1 MFSRIII
8 LQDLIRSKILTQR
21 YLPLYRKYRP
31 QTFKDLI
38 GQENIVKALSNA
50 INLNK
55 ISHAYLLCGPRGTG
69 KTTTARIIAKSLNCA
84 KGPTLEPCGE
94 CPSCK
99 DITNSTPIDVIE
111 IDAASNRKVEDA
123 RNILEKIQFVPV
135 NGRFKIYIIDEVHML
150 TTEAF
155 NTLLKT
161 LEEPPENVI
170 FILATTEP
178 HKVLDTIISRCQ
190 RFDFRR
196 ITTEDIVARLQ
207 YICEQE
213 NISITQDALYTIAR
227 SSAGGMRDS
236 LALLDQIS
244 VLDADKEISSDDVNE
259 MLGRLSFET
268 LFDLSNSILESQTQ
282 NAIELLDKVYNKG
295 NEPFQIITNLIQF
308 FRNMLVVKNCTDRKI
323 AAELTQL
330 SELHVLKLREQSE
343 TIEPEQMLY
352 TIERLSYYSKEIKE
366 TTNRY
371 LWLELCIIELS
382 SNVKYS
388 SYAQLLERIE
398 RLEANVVSGEIK
410 PSSVVQ
416 APPVFKPA
424 AAPVQAPQSTQPP
437 MPAAQQHVEQEALKP
452 RETEAPKPVVSEPK
466 PEPVAAEVQ
475 ASKETAASSNNAASA
490 DIATAWQGIL
500 QNIESI
506 PSRMFFYNLSR
517 PVELSKDGV
526 TIAFLKEIFVK
537 QAQDVS
543 KNAPLKKAAM
553 SYFNVDD
560 INIHIKLADASD
572 PEPQNIKPTLEKL
585 EKKQVPAAPK
595 VNETEEEA
603 ENAMLLK
610 ETLSPPAAKGS
621 AYSTMTQSEN
631 TNSNEEIAENL
642 SDQSKMVME
651 LFNGK
656 YIE

>member
-1 MFSRIII
+1 MAE
-8 LQDLIRSKILTQR
+8 R

-99 DITNSTPIDVIE
+99 DIANSTPIDVIE

-135 NGRFKIYIIDEVHML
+135 NGRYKIYIIDEVHML

-196 ITTEDIVARLQ
+196 ITTQDIVARLK

-213 NISITQDALYTIAR
+213 KISITEDALYTIAR

-244 VLDADKEISSDDVNE
+244 VLDTDKEITADDVNE

-268 LFDLSNSILESQTQ
+268 LFELSCALLNSDTQ
-282 NAIELLDKVYNKG
+282 NSVILLDKIYNKG
-295 NEPFQIITNLIQF
+295 NEPLQIITNLIQY
-308 FRNMLVVKNCTDRKI
+308 FRNLLVVKNCTDRKI
-323 AAELTQL
+323 AAELAQL
-330 SELHVLKLREQSE
+330 SEAHILQLKEQSE
-343 TIEPEQMLY
+343 NIEPEQVLY

-371 LWLELCIIELS
+371 LWLELCILELS
-382 SNVKYS
+382 SNVKYV
-388 SYAQLLERIE
+388 SYAQLIERIE
-398 RLEANVVSGEIK
+398 KLEAGQVPGTLNNVTAAAKPLFIKQEPKTLPEEESLKDSLSEKSSTSSLETQEKVQEVEIK
-410 PSSVVQ
+410 QEIQPVSPANTHENEDLSV
-416 APPVFKPA
+416 K
-424 AAPVQAPQSTQPP
+424 
-437 MPAAQQHVEQEALKP
+437 
-452 RETEAPKPVVSEPK
+452 
-466 PEPVAAEVQ
+466 
-475 ASKETAASSNNAASA
+475 
-490 DIATAWQGIL
+490 WQGIL
-500 QNIESI
+500 QNIDSI
-506 PSRMFFYNLSR
+506 PSRMFFYNLSK
-517 PVELSKDGV
+517 PVELTPEGI
-526 TIAFLKEIFVK
+526 TITFAKEIFVK
-537 QAQDVS
+537 QAQDSS

-553 SYFNVDD
+553 NYFSVED
-560 INIHIKLADASD
+560 INVHIKLADENDNTQIS
-572 PEPQNIKPTLEKL
+572 KPPLEKL
-585 EKKQVPAAPK
+585 ERKPAAAHVQQPANEQEIQDDAQILAETLGQLPEKKQDF
-595 VNETEEEA
+595 E
-603 ENAMLLK
+603 
-610 ETLSPPAAKGS
+610 
-621 AYSTMTQSEN
+621 
-631 TNSNEEIAENL
+631 TNSADYSEEDLTENL
-642 SDQSKMVME
+642 SDQSKMVLE

>member
-1 MFSRIII
+1 M
-8 LQDLIRSKILTQR
+8 TQR

-135 NGRFKIYIIDEVHML
+135 NGRFKSYIIDEVHML

-330 SELHVLKLREQSE
+330 SEAHILKLREQSE
-343 TIEPEQMLY
+343 NIEPEQMLY

-475 ASKETAASSNNAASA
+475 APKETAASSNNAASA

-621 AYSTMTQSEN
+621 AYSTMTHNEN
-631 TNSNEEIAENL
+631 TNSNDEIAENL

>member
-1 MFSRIII
+1 MQISRIII
-8 LQDLIRSKILTQR
+8 IQDLSGSKILTER

-94 CPSCK
+94 CPSCL
-99 DITNSTPIDVIE
+99 DIANSTPIDVIE

-196 ITTEDIVARLQ
+196 ITTEDIVARLK
-207 YICEQE
+207 YISEQE
-213 NISITQDALYTIAR
+213 NINISEDALYTIAR
-227 SSAGGMRDS
+227 SSQGGMRDS

-244 VLDADKEISSDDVNE
+244 VVDVDKEISSQDVNE
-259 MLGRLSFET
+259 MLGRLSFDV
-268 LFDLSNSILESQTQ
+268 LYSLSNAVLNAESQE
-282 NAIELLDKVYNKG
+282 ALVLLDKIYNKG
-295 NEPFQIITNLIQF
+295 NEPFQIVSNLIQY
-308 FRNMLVVKNCTDRKI
+308 FRNMLIVKNCSDRKI
-323 AAELTQL
+323 AIELTQQ
-330 SELHVLKLREQSE
+330 SEANILKLREQSE
-343 TIEPEQMLY
+343 NIEPEQILY
-352 TIERLSYYSKEIKE
+352 TIERLSFYSKEIKE

-371 LWLELCIIELS
+371 LWLELCIIELA
-382 SNVKYS
+382 SNVKFS
-388 SYAQLLERIE
+388 SYSQLIDRIE
-398 RLEANVVSGEIK
+398 KLEGAVSSGTPIALSGLPKPAPVVK
-410 PSSVVQ
+410 PMSKPQIVEQ
-416 APPVFKPA
+416 KQEPPVISNETPTVLK
-424 AAPVQAPQSTQPP
+424 
-437 MPAAQQHVEQEALKP
+437 QE
-452 RETEAPKPVVSEPK
+452 EKPVVEVVEQKEDVIQEPKAQAVESEPA
-466 PEPVAAEVQ
+466 VVQ
-475 ASKETAASSNNAASA
+475 SQPTQGG
-490 DIATAWQGIL
+490 DLMTDWQGIL

-517 PVELSKDGV
+517 PVSLSAQEIVITFAKD
-526 TIAFLKEIFVK
+526 IFVK
-537 QAQDVS
+537 QAKEETKNKPL
-543 KNAPLKKAAM
+543 KNAALKYYGV
-553 SYFNVDD
+553 SD
-560 INIHIKLADASD
+560 INIQVRLADHND
-572 PEPQNIKPTLEKL
+572 LKDTPKPSLEKL
-585 EKKQVPAAPK
+585 EKKPAPMPK
-595 VNETEEEA
+595 KESEVSEEE
-603 ENAMLLK
+603 ENAEFLK
-610 ETLSPPAAKGS
+610 ETLDSSLQKEKDK
-621 AYSTMTQSEN
+621 QK
-631 TNSNEEIAENL
+631 EIEAL

-656 YIE
+656 YID

>member
-1 MFSRIII
+1 MAE
-8 LQDLIRSKILTQR
+8 R

-99 DITNSTPIDVIE
+99 DIANSTPIDVIE

-135 NGRFKIYIIDEVHML
+135 NGRYKIYIIDEVHML

-196 ITTEDIVARLQ
+196 ITTQDIVARLK

-213 NISITQDALYTIAR
+213 KISITEDALYTIAR

-244 VLDADKEISSDDVNE
+244 VLDTDKEITADDVNE

-268 LFDLSNSILESQTQ
+268 LFELSCALLNSDTQ
-282 NAIELLDKVYNKG
+282 NSVILLDKIYNKG
-295 NEPFQIITNLIQF
+295 NEPLQIITNLIQY
-308 FRNMLVVKNCTDRKI
+308 FRNLLVVKNCTDRKI
-323 AAELTQL
+323 AAELAQL
-330 SELHVLKLREQSE
+330 SEAHILQLKEQSE
-343 TIEPEQMLY
+343 NIEPEQVLY

-371 LWLELCIIELS
+371 LWLELCILELS
-382 SNVKYS
+382 SNVKYV
-388 SYAQLLERIE
+388 SYAQLIERIE
-398 RLEANVVSGEIK
+398 KLEAGQVPGTLNNVTAAAKPLFIKQEPKALPEEESLKDSLSEKSSTPSLETQEKAQEVEIK
-410 PSSVVQ
+410 QEIQPVSPANTHENENLSV
-416 APPVFKPA
+416 K
-424 AAPVQAPQSTQPP
+424 
-437 MPAAQQHVEQEALKP
+437 
-452 RETEAPKPVVSEPK
+452 
-466 PEPVAAEVQ
+466 
-475 ASKETAASSNNAASA
+475 
-490 DIATAWQGIL
+490 WQGIL
-500 QNIESI
+500 QNIDSI
-506 PSRMFFYNLSR
+506 PSRMFFYNLSK
-517 PVELSKDGV
+517 PVELTPEGI
-526 TIAFLKEIFVK
+526 TITFAKEIFVK
-537 QAQDVS
+537 QAQDSS

-553 SYFNVDD
+553 NYFSVED
-560 INIHIKLADASD
+560 INVHIKLADENDNTQIS
-572 PEPQNIKPTLEKL
+572 KPPLEKL
-585 EKKQVPAAPK
+585 ERKPAAAHVQQPANEQEIQDDAQILAETLGQLPEKKQDF
-595 VNETEEEA
+595 E
-603 ENAMLLK
+603 
-610 ETLSPPAAKGS
+610 
-621 AYSTMTQSEN
+621 
-631 TNSNEEIAENL
+631 TNSADYSEEDLTENL
-642 SDQSKMVME
+642 SDQSKMVLE

>member
-1 MFSRIII
+1 M
-8 LQDLIRSKILTQR
+8 TER

-31 QTFKDLI
+31 QTFKDMI

-50 INLNK
+50 IKLNK

-84 KGPTLEPCGE
+84 NGPTLEPCGE

-99 DITNSTPIDVIE
+99 DIANSTPIDVVE

-135 NGRFKIYIIDEVHML
+135 NGHYKIYIIDEVHML

-196 ITTEDIVARLQ
+196 ITTEDIVSRLQ
-207 YICEQE
+207 YICEKE
-213 NISITQDALYTIAR
+213 SISITEDALFTIAR

-244 VLDADKEISSDDVNE
+244 VLDADKEITADDVND

-268 LFDLSNSILESQTQ
+268 LFEIGKSILETDTQ
-282 NAIELLDKVYNKG
+282 NALVLLDKIYSKG
-295 NEPFQIITNLIQF
+295 NEPFQIVSNLIQY
-308 FRNMLVVKNCTDRKI
+308 FRNMLIVKNCADRKI
-323 AAELTQL
+323 ATELTQL
-330 SELHVLKLREQSE
+330 SEAHILNLREQSE
-343 TIEPEQMLY
+343 NIEPEQMLY
-352 TIERLSYYSKEIKE
+352 TIERLSFYSKEIKD

-371 LWLELCIIELS
+371 LWLELCLIELA

-388 SYAQLLERIE
+388 SYSQLIERIE
-398 RLEANVVSGEIK
+398 KLESGAPVSTQTSGRFVPPDIAKANVKQSSEKTVTQSVAQTKTEPI
-410 PSSVVQ
+410 SSVIEQ
-416 APPVFKPA
+416 AVVEPKIEKPEIIEDKNEN
-424 AAPVQAPQSTQPP
+424 T
-437 MPAAQQHVEQEALKP
+437 
-452 RETEAPKPVVSEPK
+452 PVVKEDTKEEKIESVAKPNISEDMN
-466 PEPVAAEVQ
+466 V
-475 ASKETAASSNNAASA
+475 
-490 DIATAWQGIL
+490 AWQSIL
-500 QNIESI
+500 GNISSV
-506 PSRMFFYNLSR
+506 PSRMFFYNLSS
-517 PVELSKDGV
+517 PVKLSKEGI
-526 TIAFLKEIFVK
+526 TISFLKDIFVK
-537 QAQDVS
+537 QAQEPS

-553 SYFNVDD
+553 DYFEVAD
-560 INIHIKLADASD
+560 INVHVTLADEND
-572 PEPQNIKPTLEKL
+572 TIPNVKPELAKL
-585 EKKQVPAAPK
+585 EKKTPIIETK
-595 VNETEEEA
+595 VEDNSVEE

-610 ETLSPPAAKGS
+610 EALGDNKESEDEKIDYS
-621 AYSTMTQSEN
+621 A
-631 TNSNEEIAENL
+631 NL
-642 SDQSKMVME
+642 SDQSRMVME

-656 YIE
+656 YIETK

>member
-1 MFSRIII
+1 M
-8 LQDLIRSKILTQR
+8 TER

-38 GQENIVKALSNA
+38 GQENIVKALTNA

-84 KGPTLEPCGE
+84 QGPTLEPCGE

-99 DITNSTPIDVIE
+99 DIANSTPIDVIE

-135 NGRFKIYIIDEVHML
+135 NGRYKIYIIDEVHML

-196 ITTEDIVARLQ
+196 ITTEDIVARLK
-207 YICEQE
+207 YISEQE
-213 NISITQDALYTIAR
+213 NIKITEEALFTIAR

-244 VLDADKEISSDDVNE
+244 VLDADKEITSDDVNE

-268 LFDLSNSILESQTQ
+268 LFDLSNAITNADTQ
-282 NAIELLDKVYNKG
+282 KAITLLDSVYNKG
-295 NEPFQIITNLIQF
+295 NEPFQIITNLIQYY
-308 FRNMLVVKNCTDRKI
+308 RNLLVVKNCADRKI

-330 SELHVLKLREQSE
+330 SEAHILQQKEQSQNLE
-343 TIEPEQMLY
+343 SEQILY
-352 TIERLSYYSKEIKE
+352 IIERLSFYSKEIKD

-371 LWLELCIIELS
+371 LWLELCVIELA
-382 SNVKYS
+382 SNVKFS
-388 SYAQLLERIE
+388 SYSQLIERIE
-398 RLEANVVSGEIK
+398 RLEAGAPVQSAPVFAAAAPK
-410 PSSVVQ
+410 PVTAAVPPAYTEPVTQPVQEAVKKEEQIHPTSVVEQVSSSTEEQQ
-416 APPVFKPA
+416 ATVSQTVQSEPQPA
-424 AAPVQAPQSTQPP
+424 AAPQAVQ
-437 MPAAQQHVEQEALKP
+437 
-452 RETEAPKPVVSEPK
+452 
-466 PEPVAAEVQ
+466 
-475 ASKETAASSNNAASA
+475 TAAGG
-490 DIATAWQGIL
+490 DIATVWGGIL
-500 QNIESI
+500 QNITSI

-517 PVELSKDGV
+517 PVELTPEGI
-526 TIAFLKEIFVK
+526 TIGFDKEIFVK
-537 QAQDVS
+537 QAQDNA

-553 SYFNVDD
+553 AYFGVAD
-560 INIHIKLADASD
+560 INIHIKLIDAND
-572 PEPQNIKPTLEKL
+572 MAQAATKPAIAKL
-585 EKKQVPAAPK
+585 ERKPSAAS
-595 VNETEEEA
+595 NENSFAQKEEA
-603 ENAMLLK
+603 EESVALITKNQTPSSKAVDNN
-610 ETLSPPAAKGS
+610 
-621 AYSTMTQSEN
+621 SEQEQTTTDN
-631 TNSNEEIAENL
+631 QNNIPINV
-642 SDQSKMVME
+642 SDRSRMVME

-656 YIE
+656 LIN

>member
-1 MFSRIII
+1 MAE
-8 LQDLIRSKILTQR
+8 R

-84 KGPTLEPCGE
+84 QGPTLEPCGK
-94 CPSCK
+94 CPSCL
-99 DITNSTPIDVIE
+99 DIANSTPIDVIE

-196 ITTEDIVARLQ
+196 ITTDDIVSRLK

-213 NISITQDALYTIAR
+213 KIKITEDALFTIAR
-227 SSAGGMRDS
+227 SSQGGMRDS

-244 VLDADKEISSDDVNE
+244 VLDADKEITSDDVNE
-259 MLGRLSFET
+259 MLGRLSFDV
-268 LFDLSNSILESQTQ
+268 LFELTNNILASNTQ
-282 NAIELLDKVYNKG
+282 EALNILDKVYNKG
-295 NEPFQIITNLIQF
+295 NEPFQIVSNLIQY
-308 FRNMLVVKNCTDRKI
+308 FRNLLVVKNCSDRKI

-330 SELHVLKLREQSE
+330 AESHILNLKEQGE
-343 TIEPEQMLY
+343 NIQPEQMLY
-352 TIERLSYYSKEIKE
+352 VIERLSFYSKEIKE

-388 SYAQLLERIE
+388 SYSALLERIE
-398 RLEANVVSGEIK
+398 KLEAQVS
-410 PSSVVQ
+410 SDSYSVS
-416 APPVFKPA
+416 ADRPLTVFKIPELKKENI
-424 AAPVQAPQSTQPP
+424 PP
-437 MPAAQQHVEQEALKP
+437 KQD
-452 RETEAPKPVVSEPK
+452 SEPSIVK
-466 PEPVAAEVQ
+466 QEPQVNTNQIENNNKEQLNNNSENVEIAEIDN
-475 ASKETAASSNNAASA
+475 SSMNTPSNSISSSQSDNNSDT
-490 DIATAWQGIL
+490 DIMSAWQGIL
-500 QNIESI
+500 QNIDSI

-517 PVELSKDGV
+517 PVSLTKDGIE
-526 TIAFLKEIFVK
+526 IAFLKDIFVK
-537 QAQDVS
+537 QAKEES
-543 KNAPLKKAAM
+543 KNAPLKKAALK
-553 SYFNVDD
+553 YFGVDD
-560 INIHIKLADASD
+560 INIHIKLVNTNEISST
-572 PEPQNIKPTLEKL
+572 KPSLDKL
-585 EKKQVPAAPK
+585 EKKAP
-595 VNETEEEA
+595 VQNSAPQSTEIED
-603 ENAMLLK
+603 ENAILL
-610 ETLSPPAAKGS
+610 ENELHPISDTAKK
-621 AYSTMTQSEN
+621 
-631 TNSNEEIAENL
+631 NEANVNIDNL

>member
-1 MFSRIII
+1 M
-8 LQDLIRSKILTQR
+8 TQR

-330 SELHVLKLREQSE
+330 SEAHILKLREQSE
-343 TIEPEQMLY
+343 NIEPEQMLY

-475 ASKETAASSNNAASA
+475 APKETAASSNNAASA

-610 ETLSPPAAKGS
+610 GS
-621 AYSTMTQSEN
+621 AYSTMTHNEN
-631 TNSNEEIAENL
+631 TNSNDEIAENL

>member
-1 MFSRIII
+1 M
-8 LQDLIRSKILTQR
+8 TER

-38 GQENIVKALSNA
+38 GQENIVKALTNA

-84 KGPTLEPCGE
+84 QGPTLEPCGE

-99 DITNSTPIDVIE
+99 DIANSTPIDVIE

-135 NGRFKIYIIDEVHML
+135 NGRYKIYIIDEVHML

-196 ITTEDIVARLQ
+196 ITTEDIVARLK
-207 YICEQE
+207 YISEQE
-213 NISITQDALYTIAR
+213 NIKITEEALFTIAR

-244 VLDADKEISSDDVNE
+244 VLDADKEITSDDVNE

-268 LFDLSNSILESQTQ
+268 LFDLSNAITNADTQ
-282 NAIELLDKVYNKG
+282 KAITLLDSVYNKG
-295 NEPFQIITNLIQF
+295 NEPFQIITNLIQYY
-308 FRNMLVVKNCTDRKI
+308 RNLLVVKNCADRKI

-330 SELHVLKLREQSE
+330 SEAHILQQKEQSQNLE
-343 TIEPEQMLY
+343 SEQILY
-352 TIERLSYYSKEIKE
+352 IIERLSFYSKEIKD

-371 LWLELCIIELS
+371 LWLELCVIELA
-382 SNVKYS
+382 SNVKFS
-388 SYAQLLERIE
+388 SYSQLIERIE
-398 RLEANVVSGEIK
+398 RLEAGAPVQSAPVFAAAAPK
-410 PSSVVQ
+410 PVTAAVPPAYTEPVTQPVQEAVKKEEQIHPTSVVEQVSSSTEEQQ
-416 APPVFKPA
+416 ATVSQTVQSEPQPA
-424 AAPVQAPQSTQPP
+424 AAPQAVQ
-437 MPAAQQHVEQEALKP
+437 
-452 RETEAPKPVVSEPK
+452 
-466 PEPVAAEVQ
+466 
-475 ASKETAASSNNAASA
+475 TAAGG
-490 DIATAWQGIL
+490 DIATVWGGIL
-500 QNIESI
+500 QNITSI

-517 PVELSKDGV
+517 PVELTPEGI
-526 TIAFLKEIFVK
+526 TIGFDKEIFVK
-537 QAQDVS
+537 QAQDNA

-553 SYFNVDD
+553 AYFGVAD
-560 INIHIKLADASD
+560 INIHIKLIDAND
-572 PEPQNIKPTLEKL
+572 MVQAATKPAIAKL
-585 EKKQVPAAPK
+585 ERKPSAAS
-595 VNETEEEA
+595 NENSFAQKEEA
-603 ENAMLLK
+603 EESVALITKNQTPSSKAVDNN
-610 ETLSPPAAKGS
+610 
-621 AYSTMTQSEN
+621 SEQEQTTTDN
-631 TNSNEEIAENL
+631 QNNIPINV
-642 SDQSKMVME
+642 SDRSRMVME

-656 YIE
+656 LIN

>member
-1 MFSRIII
+1 M
-8 LQDLIRSKILTQR
+8 TER

-38 GQENIVKALSNA
+38 GQENIVKALTNA

-99 DITNSTPIDVIE
+99 DIANSTPIDVIE

-135 NGRFKIYIIDEVHML
+135 NGRYKIYIIDEVHML

-207 YICEQE
+207 YISQQE
-213 NISITQDALYTIAR
+213 NIKITEDALYTIAR

-244 VLDADKEISSDDVNE
+244 VLDADKEITADDVNE

-268 LFDLSNSILESQTQ
+268 LFDLSSAVIDADTQ
-282 NAIELLDKVYNKG
+282 KALTLLDSVYNKG
-295 NEPFQIITNLIQF
+295 NEPFQIITNLIQY
-308 FRNMLVVKNCTDRKI
+308 FRNLLVVKNCTDRKI

-330 SELHVLKLREQSE
+330 SEAHILQQKEQSQN
-343 TIEPEQMLY
+343 IEPEQILY
-352 TIERLSYYSKEIKE
+352 IIERLSFYSKEIKD

-371 LWLELCIIELS
+371 LWLGLCIIELS
-382 SNVKYS
+382 SNVKFS
-388 SYAQLLERIE
+388 SYSQLLERIE
-398 RLEANVVSGEIK
+398 RLESG
-410 PSSVVQ
+410 
-416 APPVFKPA
+416 
-424 AAPVQAPQSTQPP
+424 AAPVSSSAVYTAPVQKAPQFVKKLDAVPSVHSSVDTTSQAPEPEKSVNTQQERTSQPAEAQQTTEIVNNSTENISTNIQKESNTPA
-437 MPAAQQHVEQEALKP
+437 PAAPAN
-452 RETEAPKPVVSEPK
+452 SD
-466 PEPVAAEVQ
+466 
-475 ASKETAASSNNAASA
+475 
-490 DIATAWQGIL
+490 DIAVAWSSIL
-500 QNIESI
+500 QNITSI

-517 PVELSKDGV
+517 PLELSPEGI
-526 TIAFLKEIFVK
+526 TIGFGKEIFVK
-537 QAQDVS
+537 QAQDNS

-553 SYFNVDD
+553 EYFSVSD
-560 INIHIKLADASD
+560 INIHIKLVDENEMAHSA
-572 PEPQNIKPTLEKL
+572 PKPTIEKL
-585 EKKQVPAAPK
+585 ERKQPAVQDTSYSQNAA
-595 VNETEEEA
+595 EEESIA
-603 ENAMLLK
+603 LIMKDNDS
-610 ETLSPPAAKGS
+610 ETGVASIESADNKDEAA
-621 AYSTMTQSEN
+621 N
-631 TNSNEEIAENL
+631 NL
-642 SDQSKMVME
+642 NKNKMPLNISDRSRMVME
-651 LFNGK
+651 VFNGK
-656 YIE
+656 FID